1 MLTGSRVR
9 HLPAAEPH
17 RRPHLVA
24 LVQELVDVA
33 GFDLEV
39 VLSDLGA
46 EPHPL
51 DVTGAAMTAAALF
64 LLFVLVLA
72 IVNDPAHRRHR
83 RRRHL
88 DEVELSLRRFHQRV
102 TDPHDPQL
110 FAVGPDDPHLSCADF
125 FVYAWLAF
133 DAPAPSAVTPAR
145 SCRHGALPASRE
157 NTTGTAAAI
166 PGRVSGSL
174 PADRRDILH
183 RPVRSGWLRLGS
195 ITAVAAWDRTL
206 ECAARA

>member
-39 VLSDLGA
+39 VLPDLGA
-46 EPHPL
+46 EPHPHH
-51 DVTGAAMTAAALF
+51 VTGAAMTAAALF

-72 IVNDPAHRRHR
+72 IVNDPAYRRHR

-88 DEVELSLRRFHQRV
+88 DEVELGLRRFHQRV
-102 TDPHDPQL
+102 TDAHDTQL
-110 FAVGPDDPHLSCADF
+110 LAVGSDDPNLACSDL

-133 DAPAPSAVTPAR
+133 DAPVPP
-145 SCRHGALPASRE
+145 
-157 NTTGTAAAI
+157 AAI
-166 PGRVSGSL
+166 P
-174 PADRRDILH
+174 A
-183 RPVRSGWLRLGS
+183 
-195 ITAVAAWDRTL
+195 AVAPACRYAL
-206 ECAARA
+206 RKNNGNGHSHPRQSLLAPPCGPARF

>member
-64 LLFVLVLA
+64 LLLVLVLA
-72 IVNDPAHRRHR
+72 IVNDPHTGGTDVGATSTRSSSASAAFTSASRTPMTPSCSPLGPMTRTSRALIFSFTLGSRSMLPLLPPLPRHDHAGTGR
-83 RRRHL
+83 CLRPEKTQRGRPQPSPA
-88 DEVELSLRRFHQRV
+88 ESL
-102 TDPHDPQL
+102 
-110 FAVGPDDPHLSCADF
+110 
-125 FVYAWLAF
+125 
-133 DAPAPSAVTPAR
+133 APSLQTGAT
-145 SCRHGALPASRE
+145 SC
-157 NTTGTAAAI
+157 I
-166 PGRVSGSL
+166 GR
-174 PADRRDILH
+174 
-183 RPVRSGWLRLGS
+183 
-195 ITAVAAWDRTL
+195 
-206 ECAARA
+206 

>member
-17 RRPHLVA
+17 RRPHFVA

-51 DVTGAAMTAAALF
+51 DVTGAAMTAATLF
-64 LLFVLVLA
+64 LLLVLVLA

-83 RRRHL
+83 RRCHL
-88 DEVELSLRRFHQRV
+88 DEVELGLRRFHQRV
-102 TDPHDPQL
+102 TNPHDPQL
-110 FAVGPDDPHLSCADF
+110 LAVGPDDPHLSCADF
-125 FVYAWLAF
+125 FVYAWLALTKK
-133 DAPAPSAVTPAR
+133 SAHERCGR
-145 SCRHGALPASRE
+145 SEEHTSELQSPVHLVCRLLLE
-157 NTTGTAAAI
+157 KKKTK
-166 PGRVSGSL
+166 L
-174 PADRRDILH
+174 KM
-183 RPVRSGWLRLGS
+183 
-195 ITAVAAWDRTL
+195 VA
-206 ECAARA
+206 